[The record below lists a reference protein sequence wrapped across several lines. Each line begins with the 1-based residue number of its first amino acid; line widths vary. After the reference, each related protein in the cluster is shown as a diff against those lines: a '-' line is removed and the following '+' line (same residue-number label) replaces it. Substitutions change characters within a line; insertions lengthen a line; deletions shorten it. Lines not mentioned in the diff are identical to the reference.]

1 MEKVYTVSELKSLIK
16 EASSKNEFKPVLGP
30 EVEVKNKEINDKAY
44 NDAKK
49 ISKEHYGKELEAPEI
64 ADYEKRDW
72 NKTTLDAD
80 FDFEPDKEWK
90 EQQKAHAE
98 GYTSKDEKDNGL
110 EKSGENDGNKKFYKA
125 ISDTG
130 KAIAKNKEIDAG
142 TGLKGYRQ
150 AEKKPDIF
158 KRNHAYVN
166 ESKVKTVFFKK
177 TTFLTENHMIS
188 RIPDE
193 FKNEGCVFKMKD
205 KTGNQYLVEWS
216 DNRANILEHEDKQK
230 FNESLNRMKSLFNYD
245 SSDYFRGSKPSERLN
260 ESNEGFVKTL
270 DNARKINE

>member
-16 EASSKNEFKPVLGP
+16 EASSNNEFKPVLGP
-30 EVEVKNKEINDKAY
+30 EVESKNKEINDKAY

-90 EQQKAHAE
+90 EQQKARTE

-166 ESKVKTVFFKK
+166 ESKIKTVFFKK